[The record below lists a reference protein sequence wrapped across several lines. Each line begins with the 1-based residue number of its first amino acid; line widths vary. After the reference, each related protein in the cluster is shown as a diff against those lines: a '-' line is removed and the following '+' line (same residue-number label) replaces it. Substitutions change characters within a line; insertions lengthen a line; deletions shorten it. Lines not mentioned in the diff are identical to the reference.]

1 MHLDKRVRIQLA
13 IFAVIALA
21 AVLLMG
27 IFYMDLP
34 AKLFGI
40 GRYVVKMELPET
52 GGLYATGNVTYRGTV
67 VGRVQS
73 VGLTP
78 TGVQAELSLNSGTD
92 IPSDVQADV
101 HSQMAIGEQFVSLTP
116 RSANSRPL
124 RDGDVIPLAHT
135 SVPPD
140 INTVIDSLT
149 KGLQAVP
156 KDNLKTVIDES
167 ATAVGGLGP
176 ELSHIVKGGSQLAI
190 DARANLDP
198 LLSLIDQVK
207 PVLDSQNNTSGA
219 IQAWAANLAT
229 VTGELQAQDKAVGT
243 LLDKGG
249 PAFGEMGQLF
259 SRLQPTLPVL
269 LQNLVSINKVA
280 ITYQPNLEQLLVL
293 LPRTTEAAQ
302 GVTLANRDTKQAYKG
317 AYLSFNLNINLPPPC
332 TTGYL
337 PAQQMRNPALED
349 YPELPAGDLYCR
361 TPQDGM
367 FNVRGAKNLPCET
380 VPGKRAATVKQCE
393 SNEPYIPL
401 NDGYNWKG
409 DPNATWTGQDV
420 PQLRPGSAPP
430 AGAPK
435 PPPIAVAEYDPA
447 SGTYTGP
454 DGKTYTQADL
464 ANTGPKEKTWQSMMT
479 PQPGS

>member
-13 IFAVIALA
+13 IFAVIAVI
-21 AVLLMG
+21 AVTMMSL
-27 IFYMDLP
+27 IYMQLP

-78 TGVQAELSLNSGTD
+78 TGVQAELSLKSGID
-92 IPSDVQADV
+92 IPSDLQAEV
-101 HSQMAIGEQFVSLTP
+101 HSQMAIGEQYVSLTP
-116 RSANSRPL
+116 RGTGSRPL
-124 RDGDVIPLAHT
+124 KDGDVIPLAHT

-149 KGLQAVP
+149 KGLEAVP

-176 ELSHIVKGGSQLAI
+176 ELSHIVKGSTQLAI
-190 DARANLDP
+190 DARENLDP
-198 LLSLIDQVK
+198 MLKLIDQVK
-207 PVLDSQNNTSGA
+207 PVLDSQSNTSGA
-219 IQAWAANLAT
+219 IQAWASHLAT
-229 VTGELQAQDKAVGT
+229 VTGELQAQDTSVGT
-243 LLDKGG
+243 LLDQGG
-249 PAFGEMGQLF
+249 PAFDEMGQLF
-259 SRLQPTLPVL
+259 TRVRPTLPIL

-280 ITYQPNLEQLLVL
+280 ITYQPDLEQLLVL

-302 GVTLANRDTKQAYKG
+302 GVTLANRDTKQDYKG
-317 AYLSFNLNINLPPPC
+317 AYLSFNLNLNLPPPC

-393 SNEPYIPL
+393 SDEEYVPL

-420 PQLRPGSAPP
+420 PQLLPGSPPP
-430 AGAPK
+430 ADAGP
-435 PPPIAVAEYDPA
+435 PPPIAIAEYDPA
-447 SGTYTGP
+447 SGTYIGP

-464 ANTGPKEKTWQSMMT
+464 AQTAPKEKTWQNMMT

>member
-1 MHLDKRVRIQLA
+1 
-13 IFAVIALA
+13 
-21 AVLLMG
+21 
-27 IFYMDLP
+27 
-34 AKLFGI
+34 
-40 GRYVVKMELPET
+40 
-52 GGLYATGNVTYRGTV
+52 
-67 VGRVQS
+67 
-73 VGLTP
+73 
-78 TGVQAELSLNSGTD
+78 
-92 IPSDVQADV
+92 
-101 HSQMAIGEQFVSLTP
+101 
-116 RSANSRPL
+116 
-124 RDGDVIPLAHT
+124 
-135 SVPPD
+135 
-140 INTVIDSLT
+140 
-149 KGLQAVP
+149 
-156 KDNLKTVIDES
+156 
-167 ATAVGGLGP
+167 
-176 ELSHIVKGGSQLAI
+176 
-190 DARANLDP
+190 
-198 LLSLIDQVK
+198 
-207 PVLDSQNNTSGA
+207 
-219 IQAWAANLAT
+219 

-259 SRLQPTLPVL
+259 NRLRPTLPIV

-349 YPELPAGDLYCR
+349 YPELPAGELYCR

-393 SNEPYIPL
+393 SDEPYVPL
-401 NDGYNWKG
+401 GDGYNWKG

-420 PQLRPGSAPP
+420 PQLRPGTAPP
-430 AGAPK
+430 AGAP
-435 PPPIAVAEYDPA
+435 PPPVAVAEYDPA
-447 SGTYTGP
+447 SGSYIGP

-464 ANTGPKEKTWQSMMT
+464 AHTAPKEKTWQSMMT

>member
-13 IFAVIALA
+13 IFAVIALI
-21 AVLLMG
+21 AVTMMSL
-27 IFYMDLP
+27 IYMQLP
-34 AKLFGI
+34 AKLFGV
-40 GRYVVKMELPET
+40 GRYVVKMDLPET

-67 VGRVQS
+67 VGRVKS

-116 RSANSRPL
+116 RSTGSRPL
-124 RDGDVIPLAHT
+124 KDGDVIPLAHT

-140 INTVIDSLT
+140 INLVIDSLT
-149 KGLQAVP
+149 KGLKAVP

-190 DARANLDP
+190 DARENLDP
-198 LLSLIDQVK
+198 MLNLIDQVK
-207 PVLDSQNNTSGA
+207 PVLDSQSNTSDA
-219 IQAWAANLAT
+219 IEGWASHLAT
-229 VTGELQAQDKAVGT
+229 VTGELKEQDKAVGT
-243 LLDKGG
+243 VLDKGG
-249 PAFGEMGQLF
+249 PTFGEMGQLF
-259 SRLQPTLPVL
+259 RRLRPTLPVL

-280 ITYQPNLEQLLVL
+280 ITYQPDLEQLLVL

-302 GVTLANRDTKQAYKG
+302 GVTLANRDTKQPYKG
-317 AYLSFNLNINLPPPC
+317 AYLSFNLNVNLPPPC

-337 PAQQMRNPALED
+337 PAQQMRNPALQD
-349 YPELPAGDLYCR
+349 YPDLPAGDLYCR

-380 VPGKRAATVKQCE
+380 VPGKRAPTVKMCE
-393 SNEPYIPL
+393 SDQQYVPL

-420 PQLRPGSAPP
+420 PQLRPVSPPP
-430 AGAPK
+430 ADAPA
-435 PPPIAVAEYDPA
+435 PPPIAVAQYDPA
-447 SGTYTGP
+447 SGTYIGP
-454 DGKTYTQADL
+454 DGKTYIQADL
-464 ANTGPKEKTWQSMMT
+464 ANPAPKEKTWQSMMT
-479 PQPGS
+479 PQPRS

>member
-1 MHLDKRVRIQLA
+1 MHLDKRVRIQLV
-13 IFAVIALA
+13 IFAVIALT
-21 AVLLMG
+21 AVTMMSL
-27 IFYMDLP
+27 IYMQLP

-52 GGLYATGNVTYRGTV
+52 GGIYATGNVTYRGTV

-116 RSANSRPL
+116 RGTSSRPL
-124 RDGDVIPLAHT
+124 KDGDVIPLAHT

-156 KDNLKTVIDES
+156 KENLKTVIDES

-219 IQAWAANLAT
+219 IQEWAANLAT
-229 VTGELQAQDKAVGT
+229 VTGELQAQDKALGT
-243 LLDKGG
+243 VLDKGG

-269 LQNLVSINKVA
+269 LQNLVSINRVA

-317 AYLSFNLNINLPPPC
+317 AYLSFNLNLNLPPPC

-393 SNEPYIPL
+393 SNEPYVPL

-430 AGAPK
+430 AGAPE
-435 PPPIAVAEYDPA
+435 PPPVAVAEYDPA
-447 SGTYTGP
+447 SGTYIGP

-464 ANTGPKEKTWQSMMT
+464 AHTAPKEKTWQSMMT